1 MTVAKKPRQS
11 ARIACDPAEWEMRI
25 QLAACYL
32 MIDHLGWTELIWS
45 HVTARVPGREDH
57 FLINP
62 YGLRYDEITASSLV
76 KVDHQGEVV
85 GTSEWPINPAGFV
98 IHSAI
103 HMARPDV
110 QCVLHTHTPAGM
122 AASTLAC
129 GIKPIHMYAV
139 GYDGLI
145 AYHDYEG
152 PSLDNDERQR
162 LGRSLGDSNLL
173 VLRNHGLITCGRTIA
188 EALVHMY
195 RLERACQIQLMA
207 QATGERLAE
216 VPEAVRRESVQRNH
230 RFLSFAGKG
239 TYGELEFAALQRLM
253 DHKDPDYRN

>member
-1 MTVAKKPRQS
+1 
-11 ARIACDPAEWEMRI
+11 
-25 QLAACYL
+25 
-32 MIDHLGWTELIWS
+32 
-45 HVTARVPGREDH
+45 
-57 FLINP
+57 
-62 YGLRYDEITASSLV
+62 
-76 KVDHQGEVV
+76 
-85 GTSEWPINPAGFV
+85 
-98 IHSAI
+98 
-103 HMARPDV
+103 
-110 QCVLHTHTPAGM
+110 M

-162 LGRSLGDSNLL
+162 LGSSLGDSNLL

-230 RFLSFAGKG
+230 RFLSFAGGG

-253 DHKDPDYRN
+253 DRKDPGYRS